1 MAAALVAA
9 LDHWSAVRRARD
21 PKGPG
26 WARRLAA
33 ARAADP
39 DPDRDALRAA
49 LLVEDKAARLGR
61 LRPLAERADAGSW
74 APASL
79 VLLGEALADAG
90 DADAGIAVLRRA
102 SWSHPQDAR
111 VHYAL
116 GQLLERVRPPQ
127 PEEAIRAYSLAWSR
141 QPELAGHEL
150 AHALERRGRGAEAE
164 AVWRDLVGRRPD
176 DGRHLG
182 CYGRHLTERGRGA
195 EAAPMLDRAV
205 AACREAIRLRP
216 DDAVAHNN
224 LGNALHVSGD
234 RPGAIAEYRE
244 VIRLRP
250 DDRPGPLQPRQRPGR
265 LGRPARGDRRVPRG
279 DPAETRLRRG
289 PHQPRLGPGGLG
301 RPARGDRGVPR
312 GDPAEARPAPSP
324 LQPRFSPERLG

>member
-9 LDHWSAVRRARD
+9 LDHWSAVRRARH
-21 PKGPG
+21 PKDPG

-61 LRPLAERADAGSW
+61 LRPLAERTDAGSW

-79 VLLGEALADAG
+79 VLLGEALANAG

-127 PEEAIRAYSLAWSR
+127 PEEAIRAYSVAWSR

-195 EAAPMLDRAV
+195 EAAPVLGRAV

-216 DDAVAHNN
+216 DDARGPQQPRQRPAR
-224 LGNALHVSGD
+224 LGRPARGD
-234 RPGAIAEYRE
+234 RRVPRGDPAAAR
-244 VIRLRP
+244 RP
-250 DDRPGPLQPRQRPGR
+250 PGPLQPRLRPAR
-265 LGRPARGDRRVPRG
+265 FGRPARGDRRVPRG
-279 DPAETRLRRG
+279 DPAETRLRRC
-289 PHQPRLGPGGLG
+289 PHQPRLSPGRLG
-301 RPARGDRGVPR
+301 RPARGDRRVPR
-312 GDPAEARPAPSP
+312 GDPAGSP
-324 LQPRFSPERLG
+324 TCPKPTTTSAQP